1 MKEKSNDNNSEQGI
15 ITNSQD
21 NNLPKNNLDGLEK
34 TITGAINTKN
44 NEQSDEKSSN
54 DGLVLDK
61 KTENKN
67 NNSLESENSQE
78 KQISNDDLGVKKSP
92 GIISNIESGIVS
104 IFSYI
109 IGPVL
114 GIFTSRNNKKNIEEE
129 KEDNI
134 EDNVSNDNLNNSEDN
149 SVLSGEDNDP
159 TEA

>member
-1 MKEKSNDNNSEQGI
+1 MRENSNDSNSKQGI
-15 ITNSQD
+15 ITKSQD
-21 NNLPKNNLDGLEK
+21 GNLPKNNLDDLEK

-67 NNSLESENSQE
+67 NNSLDSENLE
-78 KQISNDDLGVKKSP
+78 KKQIFNDDLGVKKSP
-92 GIISNIESGIVS
+92 GIITNIKSGIVS

-109 IGPVL
+109 IGPAL
-114 GIFTSRNNKKNIEEE
+114 GIFTSRNNKKNIEED
-129 KEDNI
+129 KEDN
-134 EDNVSNDNLNNSEDN
+134 VPNDNLNNSEDN
-149 SVLSGEDNDP
+149 SVLSGEENDP